1 MSVVCKIRMGSHR
14 DFEILVCELFCRFL
28 LTMIFIGTLFV
39 SVFLVPNF
47 QMCIVENDVNVIIAN
62 IGFNNA

>member
-1 MSVVCKIRMGSHR
+1 
-14 DFEILVCELFCRFL
+14 
-28 LTMIFIGTLFV
+28 MIYIGTLFV